1 MRFKVRYCEGGRWKD
16 YGAPFATLNGAIAC
30 VVRLHNAGY
39 RAQAYE
45 V

>member
-1 MRFKVRYCEGGRWKD
+1 MRFKVRYFNDRGKWVD
-16 YGAPFATLNGAIAC
+16 YSTFGTLMGAIAC
-30 VVRLHNAGY
+30 VARLHNAGY